1 MGFESRASS
10 YQHGRWDS
18 IGVNMPGEFDLGFGD
33 LATSQDF
40 GAYFQPQSIPAA
52 MPSFTPETS
61 WTAPPG
67 SVKDTGMLTDFA
79 GAAKSALPW
88 LQLGTTALGAVSGGQ
103 AASAAGRQAKTAEKA
118 QKVQAESARQAQA
131 TAGPA
136 AAFGERELGR
146 AEAGQLDP
154 AIEAGIAQWVQ
165 AAKQQIQQWAA
176 SHGQGDSTWLRS
188 KLEQLDQMAVAMRGE
203 MLQQEQQLGLQGIQ

>member
-1 MGFESRASS
+1 MGVVHLGALAGTAAD
-10 YQHGRWDS
+10 QHGRWDS

-33 LATSQDF
+33 LASSQDF
-40 GAYFQPQSIPAA
+40 GAYFQPQSLNIPSA
-52 MPSFTPETS
+52 PSFTPETFS
-61 WTAPPG
+61 AGVHPSGGGPL
-67 SVKDTGMLTDFA
+67 SDFA
-79 GAAKSALPW
+79 DVAKSGLPW
-88 LQLGTTALGAVSGGQ
+88 LQLGTTAMGAVSGVQ
-103 AASAAGRQAKTAEKA
+103 AAHAAGQQAKTAERA

-165 AAKQQIQQWAA
+165 GAKQ
-176 SHGQGDSTWLRS
+176 
-188 KLEQLDQMAVAMRGE
+188 
-203 MLQQEQQLGLQGIQ
+203 